1 MSTTK
6 CSTLASSI
14 RIPPI
19 DQNEAITG
27 FRAAIKAAGLIP
39 PEYIKPGSFHR
50 FPGANKS
57 ASNSAGWCLLFDDSK
72 GGAFGDWSTDLSE
85 TWQARK
91 PADEAERREWAAKI
105 DKARQEAERQ
115 RQNARAEAARKSTSV
130 WSKAEPASPD
140 HPYLVAK
147 GIQPHG
153 VRIDCSR
160 LLIPL
165 HNAAGEIRS
174 LQRIDNVGNKRFQ
187 PGGEINGNYYT
198 IGQPDGLIVIAEG
211 FATAASIHEATG
223 HAVAVAFNAG
233 NLRSVAQAILK
244 TVPEVQIII
253 AADDDRSTDGN
264 PGITKATEAAQAV
277 AGKIAEPGQPGDFN
291 DLAKAQGLEAVA
303 KAIEQARWAVSK
315 RVRMTRPLEEI
326 KPEPIRWLWPN
337 RIARGKLTL
346 IAGDPKLGK
355 SLLTADLTARITAG
369 HPWPVDGTTP
379 PRGSVIFASA
389 EDDAADTIR
398 PRLEAARADISRVHI
413 LEAVVDADPETLE
426 IRERM
431 FNLKRDIQRLDDE
444 LRDLGDV
451 VAVIIDPV
459 TAYLG
464 GTNSHTNSDVRE
476 LLAPLSKLAGKHGV
490 AVIAVS
496 HLNKGGSTNALYR
509 VSGSLAFT
517 ATARGCWLV
526 AKDQDD
532 DTRRLL
538 LPSGSNIAPDI
549 GGLAY
554 RINTKQTSVGEMA
567 VIEWEPDMVEVDA
580 SEALQPDS
588 EERTER
594 HEAAD
599 WLRDLLWDGRMT
611 AGEVQKAAKSAG
623 FAWRTVQR
631 ARNLAGVETKRE
643 GFGKGATYFWDLR
656 ATKP

>member
-1 MSTTK
+1 MMTSK
-6 CSTLASSI
+6 CSTSASI
-14 RIPPI
+14 RKPPI
-19 DQNEAITG
+19 EGDRSFTG
-27 FRAAIKAAGLIP
+27 FRAAIQSAGLIP
-39 PEYIKPGSFHR
+39 PDYIEPGRFHR

-57 ASNSAGWCLLFDDSK
+57 AGNDAGWCLLFDDGI
-72 GGAFGDWSTDLSE
+72 GGAFGDWSTGLWE
-85 TWQARK
+85 KWQARK
-91 PADEAERREWAAKI
+91 PADEAERREWVAKI
-105 DKARQEAERQ
+105 HKARQESERQ
-115 RQNARAEAARKSTSV
+115 RQKARAAAAKESIRV
-130 WSKAEPASPD
+130 WNTAEPASPD
-140 HPYLVAK
+140 HPYLVTK

-153 VRIDCSR
+153 ARIERGR
-160 LLIPL
+160 LVIPAR
-165 HNAAGEIRS
+165 NAAGDIRS
-174 LQRIDNVGNKRFQ
+174 LQRIDKLGSKRFET
-187 PGGEINGNYYT
+187 GGAINGNFYL
-198 IGQPDGLIVIAEG
+198 IGQPDELIIVAEG

-244 TVPEVQIII
+244 TLPEVQIII

-264 PGITKATEAAQAV
+264 PGIAKATEAAQSV

-326 KPEPIRWLWPN
+326 MPEPIRWLWPN

-369 HPWPVDGTTP
+369 HSWPVDGTTP

-413 LEAVVDADPETLE
+413 LETVADADPETLE

-444 LRDLGDV
+444 LHDLGDV

-526 AKDQDD
+526 VKDQDD

-631 ARNLAGVETKRE
+631 ARKVAGVETKRE